1 MRPQAFNF
9 IKNETPKRVFSCE
22 FCEIFDN
29 TYFATG
35 QLHKQKIS
43 KSTKARLPDMA
54 KLNLGIILTYFF
66 SGSSIYQKKFTKV
79 VVTWSRLAVMK
90 FCPALPGSQ
99 QSYKLFIKYF
109 LRLHINFFI
118 PARQDFSFVQPG
130 SHLGTMKFF
139 HATASACLSRIK
151 KLIKKYP

>member
-99 QSYKLFIKYF
+99 QSYKLF
-109 LRLHINFFI
+109 FI